1 MAVVILAGGVFL
13 WRAGRSGR
21 VEAASVAVLPFVD
34 LSPERS
40 NAYLGDGMAETLINA
55 LANVEGLNVA
65 ARTSAFSFRDAAQD
79 IRRIGRELGVAT
91 VLEGSVQRAGDRLW
105 VTAQLI
111 KTSDGLH
118 LWSENFDRDAKDIF
132 AVQDQV
138 ARAVVAALKGK
149 LVAGAGSAGTGGTA
163 NPAAYDA
170 YLLGRFY
177 WNKRTPEDLVRGA
190 DYFRQAIRAD
200 SSYARAWAGLAASY
214 VLFIPAEYGVPGIN
228 PDSILSLAEQAARHA
243 IVLAPAL
250 GEAYTSLGEILEYR
264 LKWVEAREAF
274 ERGVALSPDYATA
287 HQWYSYDLMIR
298 NRWDEA
304 IREMERAKQLDPLS
318 LIIIVSL
325 GFAYDGAE
333 RPGEAEAQFDQ
344 ARAIAPDH
352 LLTRSFGCIH
362 ELLSGDYSQAA
373 ADYRGFLVAIGG
385 DSAQAAL
392 MERRIRDP
400 ALRTE
405 ALREAAGTW
414 MNFDVA
420 IHRVLEGD
428 GAMLAYLEKLVD
440 DPRRKEM
447 YSASMHSTLGPRL
460 RADPRIRL
468 VLVRMGYP
476 AESAR
481 APGSAERMDGG
492 VAEPDDGG
500 GLPDRH
506 RERGRF
512 TASQ

>member
-1 MAVVILAGGVFL
+1 MAAVILAAGGFL
-13 WRAGRSGR
+13 WRANGRGR

-55 LANVEGLNVA
+55 LTNVEGLSVA
-65 ARTSAFSFRDAAQD
+65 ARTSAFSFRDAARD
-79 IRRIGRELGVAT
+79 VRRIGRDLGVST
-91 VLEGSVQRAGDRLW
+91 VLEGSVQRAGDRLR

-118 LWSENFDRDAKDIF
+118 LWSENFDRDTKDIF
-132 AVQDQV
+132 AVQDEV

-149 LVAGAGSAGTGGTA
+149 LVAGAGPAAGGGTE

-177 WNKRTPEDLVRGA
+177 WNKRTPDDLVRAAG
-190 DYFRQAIRAD
+190 YFSQAIRAD
-200 SSYARAWAGLAASY
+200 SSYARAWSGLADAY
-214 VLFIPAEYGVPGIN
+214 VLSIPGEYGVPGIN
-228 PDSILSLAEQAARHA
+228 PDSILSLAERAARNA
-243 IVLAPAL
+243 IALAPGL
-250 GEAYTSLGEILEYR
+250 GEAHASLGQILQYR
-264 LKWVEAREAF
+264 LKWVESQEAF
-274 ERGVALSPDYATA
+274 ERGIALSPDYATG
-287 HQWYSYDLMIR
+287 HQWYSYHLMMR

-304 IREMERAKQLDPLS
+304 IVEMERAKQLDPLS

-333 RPGEAEAQFDQ
+333 RSAEAEAQFNQ

-352 LLTRSFGCIH
+352 LLTSSFGFIH
-362 ELLSGDYSQAA
+362 ELLSANYTQAA
-373 ADYRGFLVAIGG
+373 ADYRAYLMATGG
-385 DSAQAAL
+385 DSSHAAK

-414 MNFDVA
+414 VNFAVA
-420 IHRVLEGD
+420 IHRVLDGEG
-428 GAMLAYLEKLVD
+428 AVLAYLEKLLD

-447 YSASMHSTLGPRL
+447 YSPNMHSILGPRL
-460 RADPRIRL
+460 RADPRIRA

-476 AESAR
+476 
-481 APGSAERMDGG
+481 
-492 VAEPDDGG
+492 
-500 GLPDRH
+500 
-506 RERGRF
+506 
-512 TASQ
+512 QQ

>member
-91 VLEGSVQRAGDRLW
+91 VLEGSVQRARDRLR

-138 ARAVVAALKGK
+138 AGAVVAALKGK
-149 LVAGAGSAGTGGTA
+149 LVAGGGSATVGGTT
-163 NPAAYDA
+163 NPAAYNG

-287 HQWYSYDLMIR
+287 HQSD
-298 NRWDEA
+298 
-304 IREMERAKQLDPLS
+304 DPEPM
-318 LIIIVSL
+318 
-325 GFAYDGAE
+325 GRGDPGDGT
-333 RPGEAEAQFDQ
+333 G
-344 ARAIAPDH
+344 
-352 LLTRSFGCIH
+352 
-362 ELLSGDYSQAA
+362 QAA
-373 ADYRGFLVAIGG
+373 RSAVADH
-385 DSAQAAL
+385 
-392 MERRIRDP
+392 
-400 ALRTE
+400 
-405 ALREAAGTW
+405 
-414 MNFDVA
+414 
-420 IHRVLEGD
+420 HRVT
-428 GAMLAYLEKLVD
+428 
-440 DPRRKEM
+440 RF
-447 YSASMHSTLGPRL
+447 
-460 RADPRIRL
+460 RI
-468 VLVRMGYP
+468 
-476 AESAR
+476 
-481 APGSAERMDGG
+481 
-492 VAEPDDGG
+492 
-500 GLPDRH
+500 
-506 RERGRF
+506 
-512 TASQ
+512 